1 MVLTTDCADFTDAL
15 ETKDD
20 VEHMRSCAIL
30 HPCHP
35 RNPWSFR
42 HDRSGAQ
49 SKSKALLNV
58 CRRKHPAGSLR
69 ELSRSAR
76 LRLFA
81 ANLLWL
87 RLRCAESLRFKFLSS
102 RLSRAAPRRFVLDA
116 SNEWTARHLV

>member
-49 SKSKALLNV
+49 SKSKALLRLLNV
-58 CRRKHPAGSLR
+58 CLRKHPAGSLR

-76 LRLFA
+76 LCLFA
-81 ANLLWL
+81 ANPFWL
-87 RLRCAESLRFKFLSS
+87 RLRRAGSLRLIPFL
-102 RLSRAAPRRFVLDA
+102 FQG
-116 SNEWTARHLV
+116 